1 MLYEKSCR
9 NSVWLSSA
17 SLIALILTIALSSA
31 SCANKRQI
39 LTRTVSDTVIVTK
52 TCRDT
57 VLTIE
62 PDSALVRAVIECDST
77 GNVLMREIETER
89 GKRIAAELK
98 IKSQSDGTAVID
110 VECKED
116 SLRRQI
122 AILEYRIS
130 KLKTIQDSLV
140 LYVDKPL
147 TWWQKTKMQLGVYS
161 TILLIMI
168 IFILAIMFFKR

>member
-1 MLYEKSCR
+1 
-9 NSVWLSSA
+9 
-17 SLIALILTIALSSA
+17 
-31 SCANKRQI
+31 
-39 LTRTVSDTVIVTK
+39 
-52 TCRDT
+52 
-57 VLTIE
+57 
-62 PDSALVRAVIECDST
+62 
-77 GNVLMREIETER
+77 MREIETER

-98 IKSQSDGTAVID
+98 ISSQYDGSAVID
-110 VECKED
+110 FECKED
-116 SLRRQI
+116 SLRRRI

-130 KLKTIQDSLV
+130 KLKTIQDPLV